1 MVPLT
6 MNWETVVGSAF
17 RCNIMSQAV
26 ALHCAFVFP
35 AHIWTTVS
43 VDSGR
48 FSGFWRCRMSV
59 FIVAVAR
66 TMLLVLRD

>member
-1 MVPLT
+1 
-6 MNWETVVGSAF
+6 
-17 RCNIMSQAV
+17 MSQAV